1 MAKSKSEGKSGGG
14 SSKNL
19 LLYVAAL
26 GALML
31 LLVYF
36 FVYKK
41 FATEAEQIQTS
52 NIRLSQRVS
61 ELKTYYDARDEYLQK
76 TQLAEQMID
85 ELLTVYPA
93 DAREEDAILLAVQI
107 QQSSGSSF
115 QSINMQRGEVSHTV
129 AAETVVAAENEKYTQ
144 AIEFREMNTTYSNEV
159 SYDGLKDM
167 IQTVFNSNN
176 RIGIRNIV
184 YSAGDGENTNLTG
197 NMDLVFYSVTGTGK
211 EYVAPDIVPY
221 LAGTDNIFGNN
232 ETTQQ

>member
-1 MAKSKSEGKSGGG
+1 MAKSKSESKSGNGR
-14 SSKNL
+14 KNL

-36 FVYKK
+36 FVYQKLM
-41 FATEAEQIQTS
+41 TEAEQIQTS
-52 NIRLSQRVS
+52 NIQLTQRVN
-61 ELKTYYDARDEYLQK
+61 ELKAYYDAREEYLQK

-115 QSINMQRGEVSHTV
+115 QSINMERGEVTHTV
-129 AAETVVAAENEKYTQ
+129 AAETVVAAEVEKYTQ
-144 AIEFREMNTTYSNEV
+144 AIEFHEMNTTYSNEV
-159 SYDGLKDM
+159 SYAGLKAM
-167 IQTVFNSNN
+167 IQTIFDSNN
-176 RIGIRNIV
+176 RIGIRNIA

-197 NMDLVFYSVTGTGK
+197 NMDLVFYSVTGTDK
-211 EYVAPDIVPY
+211 EYEAPDIVPY
-221 LAGTDNIFGNN
+221 LAGTDNIFGKS
-232 ETTQQ
+232 ETSQQ